1 MMLRFACEFTQFSFL
16 INFNDGVLP
25 PPPPPFKRWG
35 HFNFEKLKSFGGR
48 GFFHHMGGQV
58 HMGNTV
64 IMVTK
69 GEKRGG
75 IIQVKTIIIL
85 WQFFSR
91 ENNFYDHFQR
101 KNSFDFYIFSFKMTY
116 ANFSLM
122 MISWG
127 KCKLIN

>member
-1 MMLRFACEFTQFSFL
+1 MLGCVCRFTQFSFL
-16 INFNDGVLP
+16 INFSYGVFP
-25 PPPPPFKRWG
+25 PPSPFKRWG
-35 HFNFEKLKSFGGR
+35 HFNFEKLKSFVGR
-48 GFFHHMGGQV
+48 AFFHHTGGQF

-69 GEKRGG
+69 GGEGG

-85 WQFFSR
+85 KHLFQGKS
-91 ENNFYDHFQR
+91 NFYDHFQR
-101 KNSFDFYIFSFKMTY
+101 KNSSDFYIISFKTTY
-116 ANFSLM
+116 ANCSLM